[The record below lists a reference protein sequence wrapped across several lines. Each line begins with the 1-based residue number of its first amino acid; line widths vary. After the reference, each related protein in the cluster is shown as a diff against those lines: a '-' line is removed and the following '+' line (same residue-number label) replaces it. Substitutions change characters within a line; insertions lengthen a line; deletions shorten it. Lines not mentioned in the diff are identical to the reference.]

1 MIQQSSP
8 LRTKKTKTSLLVTQG
23 GKNVKVFF
31 IESNENKRTGTSV
44 VVRWWRFLS
53 GHILTRCLKEKKYEN
68 RRGCGS
74 LTS

>member
-8 LRTKKTKTSLLVTQG
+8 LRTKKTKTKTSLLVTQG

-44 VVRWWRFLS
+44 VVRWWRFFERAHFNS
-53 GHILTRCLKEKKYEN
+53 MFERKKI
-68 RRGCGS
+68 
-74 LTS
+74 